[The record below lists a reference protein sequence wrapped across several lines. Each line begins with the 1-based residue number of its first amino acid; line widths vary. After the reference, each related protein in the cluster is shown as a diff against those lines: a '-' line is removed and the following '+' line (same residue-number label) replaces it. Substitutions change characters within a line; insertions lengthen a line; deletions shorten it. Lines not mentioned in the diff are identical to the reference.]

1 MDYDPA
7 SSTLY
12 MYLTDTHERPNEF
25 TLRERRMLY
34 AVSELARSVGTLSEL
49 MDAVYKATCD
59 VCPTDRMSFLMLE
72 ESGTRVVSHWVRT
85 RYETVQLTGG
95 YQEDLKHSSLAV
107 LLENGQPRAINDLEQ
122 YLKDHPDSRATQL
135 LVQEGIR
142 SSLAYPLQ
150 VDNQAVGIL
159 VRNSKDAWSF
169 GYHQIKIHE
178 ALVRILSQ
186 AVRRA
191 YQYEQVDA
199 ANRSYLEVLGFVS
212 HEMKSPLA
220 SMVMDARLLT
230 EGYIGVLEP
239 KQVERVQKII
249 TKADYLLSLIREY
262 LDLARIEGGEL
273 KLHPYSGVDFVNEV
287 LEQAIDLAKGHI
299 EQREMK
305 IVRMLPRE
313 PVLVDCDPDMLRIAL
328 FNLVGNA
335 AKYGKPGG
343 NIRIGLVIREGSF
356 EVSVFND
363 GPGFPPDEKPKLF
376 RKFSRL
382 QTAELRKQ
390 KGTGVGLYT
399 VWRIVQLH
407 GGRTW
412 AESQQGQWA
421 EFGFDIPQP
430 LACPLPEKG

>member
-12 MYLTDTHERPNEF
+12 MYLTGTHEQSSEF
-25 TLRERRMLY
+25 TLRERKMFY
-34 AVSELARSVGTLSEL
+34 AVNDLARSAGTLSEL
-49 MDAVYKATCD
+49 MDAVYSATCD

-72 ESGTRVVSHWVRT
+72 EGGTRVISHWVRT
-85 RYETVQLTGG
+85 RYETTHLTGG
-95 YQEDLKHSSLAV
+95 YQEDLQGSSLAA
-107 LLENGQPRAINDLEQ
+107 LLESGQPRVINDLEL
-122 YLKDHPDSRATQL
+122 YLAEHPASRATKL

-150 VDNQAVGIL
+150 VDGQAVGIL
-159 VRNSKDAWSF
+159 VRNSTEPWSF
-169 GYHQIKIHE
+169 GYHQLKVHE
-178 ALVRILSQ
+178 VLVRMLSQ

-199 ANRSYLEVLGFVS
+199 ANRAYMEVLGFVS
-212 HEMKSPLA
+212 HELKSPLA
-220 SMVMDARLLT
+220 SIVMDARLMT
-230 EGYIGVLEP
+230 EGYIGTLEP

-249 TKADYLLSLIREY
+249 IKADYLLSLIREY
-262 LDLARIEGGEL
+262 LDLARLEGGEL
-273 KLHPYSGVDFVNEV
+273 TLRPRAGVDFIDEV
-287 LEQAIDLAKGHI
+287 LEQAIDLAHGHI

-305 IVRMLPRE
+305 IIRMLPRE
-313 PVLVDCDPDMLRIAL
+313 RAKIECDPDLVRIAL

-335 AKYGKPGG
+335 AKYGKLGG
-343 NIRIGLVIREGSF
+343 NIRVGLVVQQNSF

-363 GPGFPPDEKPKLF
+363 GPGFPPEEKPKLF

-382 QTAELRKQ
+382 ETAELRKQ

-421 EFGFDIPQP
+421 EFGFAIPQP
-430 LACPLPEKG
+430 VVSPQPN